1 MDILKYKVGNY
12 SEIHKIT
19 IEVQTWVFAKVIIL
33 KYLKHKSRY
42 FDLQKFVLEN
52 AWNTKVSIWKYLKY

>member
-1 MDILKYKVGNY
+1 MKNYVLYRIDLILNLTL
-12 SEIHKIT
+12 I
-19 IEVQTWVFAKVIIL
+19 AKVIIL

-52 AWNTKVSIWKYLKY
+52 AWNTKVSIWKYFKY